1 VVIAHEVIH
10 TIHKTKQPDI
20 ILKLDYEKAYDRV
33 NLDFLI
39 EILESRGFGE
49 TWIGW
54 IKTIV
59 FGGSASI
66 LANGE
71 DINTF
76 KTGWPLSPLLF
87 NWVGDVLTRMLA
99 KATGSNLVKGVIE
112 QFRSGGIVSLQYV
125 DDTLLFSDVDPAYLR
140 NLRIVLSLFEKISE
154 MRINFNKNE
163 FIPLNLEEEL
173 VHEVGH
179 TLICGLG
186 SLPLK
191 YLEVSLHF
199 EKLKRKDV
207 HPLVDKLAKRM
218 AGWRGRLLT
227 YSSRLTFIQLCLAS
241 IPIYLLSFIKFP
253 KWAIKLIESQM
264 AHCL

>member
-59 FGGSASI
+59 FGGSANI

-99 KATGSNLVKGVIE
+99 KATGSNLVKGVID
-112 QFRSGGIVSLQYV
+112 QFRLGGIVSL
-125 DDTLLFSDVDPAYLR
+125 
-140 NLRIVLSLFEKISE
+140 
-154 MRINFNKNE
+154 
-163 FIPLNLEEEL
+163 
-173 VHEVGH
+173 
-179 TLICGLG
+179 
-186 SLPLK
+186 
-191 YLEVSLHF
+191 
-199 EKLKRKDV
+199 
-207 HPLVDKLAKRM
+207 
-218 AGWRGRLLT
+218 
-227 YSSRLTFIQLCLAS
+227 
-241 IPIYLLSFIKFP
+241 
-253 KWAIKLIESQM
+253 
-264 AHCL
+264 